1 VESRAAVIT
10 ATLLQVAIAIAKLVA
25 AAVTGSLALLAA
37 GIHSSVD
44 IADQV
49 TFFRAGRRARPSI
62 DGPRDAG
69 DGSGVHYWP
78 LVSSTLLFGAGAGA
92 CLSLGIAWLVAGGN
106 GVPAPS
112 WTLAVLGLS
121 AVVEGAS
128 WLIGARKLSRALQ
141 GASCW
146 RFLRDSRD
154 PALIAVVAQD
164 TAALLGLLLA
174 SAGILGDRLLG
185 TRLLEPIAAICI
197 GLGLGGVSL
206 VLARERR
213 TLPGNGGA
221 GSESIRRLRAA
232 IAQEPGVA
240 AVGGIWMLQLGADE
254 LLVSCEIELRRELLG
269 RSAEEAIH
277 RVERAARAAE
287 PRASRVLVGVEP
299 SRWHRASRTARAPGR
314 GAGRS
319 S

>member
-1 VESRAAVIT
+1 VESRAVVLT
-10 ATLLQVAIAIAKLVA
+10 ATLLQVAIAIGKLVA
-25 AAVTGSLALLAA
+25 AAVTGSLALLAD
-37 GIHSSVD
+37 GIRSSID

-49 TFFRAGRRARPSI
+49 TFFRARRRVRPSG

-69 DGSGVHYWP
+69 DGSRVHYWP

-92 CLSLGIAWLVAGGN
+92 CLALGLAWLVAGAN
-106 GVPAPS
+106 GVPTPS

-121 AVVEGAS
+121 AIVEGAS
-128 WLIGARKLSRALQ
+128 WLIGARKISQALY
-141 GASCW
+141 GASFW

-174 SAGILGDRLLG
+174 FAGILGDRLLG
-185 TRLLEPIAAICI
+185 TRLLDPIAAICI
-197 GLGLGGVSL
+197 GLSLGGVSL

-213 TLPGNGGA
+213 TLLGNGGA
-221 GSESIRRLRAA
+221 GSESIQRLRMA

-240 AVGGIWMLQLGADE
+240 AVGGIWTLQLGPDD
-254 LLVSCEIELRRELLG
+254 LLVSCEIEFRGELLG

-287 PRASRVLVGVEP
+287 PRASRVLVAVE
-299 SRWHRASRTARAPGR
+299 SSGWRAT
-314 GAGRS
+314 GAGTVRS
-319 S
+319 DGTGTRLA